1 MALTLRQSLVL
12 YGLFM
17 VLAVAGVTYFV
28 QTAPPL
34 PEAQCAN
41 IVTPMDVVRGKL
53 VCISAMVHQMFSEN
67 IPIFCS
73 HARIHPAS
81 GHGIPP
87 MKSPS
92 SLCSGSPGASSLSS
106 EDAERIQKMER
117 RILGAAHFQVERDVL
132 EEFRY
137 RDYEQKLQAE
147 ERTWQ
152 AGAGEF
158 IYDGTGADQHRMKG
172 ITWVLVLSLF
182 MVLTWLPCSQSLS
195 FLFLG
200 GLEHQA
206 QLSTTQKLRAEAAQR
221 RKAQHEEVEDR
232 RKQMQGHV
240 AHAREAKVSDQD
252 ASSARRARELR
263 EAQRKRM
270 EDGRERRNEQLER
283 SKEMAGRLKSME
295 DQKQVLHEQ
304 KLRAEKE
311 KHARL
316 QEKEQQKAE
325 ARWQVLQIWQRS
337 EELRKYANQMLA
349 AGHHDELFQELQEM
363 RLELNS
369 PSPFS
374 FAGSPNSSSSVSP
387 STGSRTGF
395 APPTRANRRKE
406 KPNSPTPGPE
416 KLSSPLEEVVA
427 DAEPMADGT
436 YETLMNLFE
445 AKVCGQ
451 AEGGAQRFQ
460 WAK

>member
-1 MALTLRQSLVL
+1 
-12 YGLFM
+12 
-17 VLAVAGVTYFV
+17 
-28 QTAPPL
+28 
-34 PEAQCAN
+34 
-41 IVTPMDVVRGKL
+41 
-53 VCISAMVHQMFSEN
+53 
-67 IPIFCS
+67 
-73 HARIHPAS
+73 
-81 GHGIPP
+81 

-92 SLCSGSPGASSLSS
+92 SLCSGSPGAFSSLSS
-106 EDAERIQKMER
+106 EDAERIQKLER

-152 AGAGEF
+152 A
-158 IYDGTGADQHRMKG
+158 
-172 ITWVLVLSLF
+172 
-182 MVLTWLPCSQSLS
+182 
-195 FLFLG
+195 
-200 GLEHQA
+200 
-206 QLSTTQKLRAEAAQR
+206 QLSTIQKLRAEAAQR
-221 RKAQHEEVEDR
+221 RKVQHEEVEDR
-232 RKQMQGHV
+232 RKQMQGHL

-252 ASSARRARELR
+252 ASSARRARELK
-263 EAQRKRM
+263 EAQQKRL
-270 EDGRERRNEQLER
+270 EERRNEQLER

-295 DQKQVLHEQ
+295 DQKQVLQEQ
-304 KLRAEKE
+304 KLRSEKE

-316 QEKEQQKAE
+316 QEKEHQKAE

-374 FAGSPNSSSSVSP
+374 FAGSPNSSSSASP
-387 STGSRTGF
+387 STGSRSGF
-395 APPTRANRRKE
+395 APPSRTNRRKE
-406 KPNSPTPGPE
+406 KANSPKPGPE
-416 KLSSPLEEVVA
+416 KPSSPVEEVLAA

-451 AEGGAQRFQ
+451 AEGGQRFQ
-460 WAK
+460 WAKCG